1 MPPWVIVL
9 IVVAVIILFIAIY
22 VIATY
27 NSLVSLRNRV
37 NDQWSQIDV
46 ELKRRFDLIPN
57 FVNTVKGYAKHESET
72 LESVIQARNTY
83 LSAGTKEDAMKA
95 DNELTNTL
103 TKLFALSESYPELK
117 ANENFLDLQRQLEE
131 TENKISYARKF
142 YNDTA
147 LQLNNKIDMFPS
159 NIIAGIFKFTRVEF
173 FKAQEAER
181 ENVKVE
187 F

>member
-1 MPPWVIVL
+1 MIWIVLGVIVAF
-9 IVVAVIILFIAIY
+9 IVLY

-27 NSLVSLRNRV
+27 NSLVGLRNKV

-72 LESVIQARNTY
+72 LESVIQARNSY
-83 LSAGTKEDAMKA
+83 LSAGTKEEAMNA
-95 DNELTNTL
+95 DNQLTNTL
-103 TKLFALSESYPELK
+103 TKLFALTESYPDLK
-117 ANENFLDLQRQLEE
+117 ANENFLELQKQLEE

-147 LQLNNKIDMFPS
+147 LQMNNKVDMFPS
-159 NIIAGIFKFTRVEF
+159 NIIAGLFKFTKVEF

>member
-1 MPPWVIVL
+1 MPLWL
-9 IVVAVIILFIAIY
+9 IILLVVLAVVLIY

-27 NSLVSLRNRV
+27 NNLVSLRNRV
-37 NDQWSQIDV
+37 ADQWAQIDV

-72 LESVIQARNTY
+72 LEKVIQARNSY
-83 LSAGTKEDAMKA
+83 MNAGSKEDAMKA
-95 DNELTNTL
+95 DDQLTNAI
-103 TKLFALSESYPELK
+103 TKIFALSESYPELK
-117 ANENFLDLQRQLEE
+117 ANENFLSLQSQLEE

-147 LQLNNKIDMFPS
+147 LKLNNKVDMFPS
-159 NIIAGIFKFTRVEF
+159 NIVAKLFNFKKQEY

>member
-1 MPPWVIVL
+1 MIWIVLGVIVAF
-9 IVVAVIILFIAIY
+9 IVIY

-27 NSLVSLRNRV
+27 NSLVGLRNRV

-72 LESVIQARNTY
+72 LESVIQARNSY
-83 LSAGTKEDAMKA
+83 LSAGTKEEAMNA
-95 DNELTNTL
+95 DNQLTNTL
-103 TKLFALSESYPELK
+103 TKLFALTESYPDLK
-117 ANENFLDLQRQLEE
+117 ANENFLELQKQLEE

-147 LQLNNKIDMFPS
+147 LQMNNKVDMFPS
-159 NIIAGIFKFTRVEF
+159 NIIAGLFKFTKVEF

>member
-1 MPPWVIVL
+1 MPLWLIILLIVL
-9 IVVAVIILFIAIY
+9 AVVLIY

-27 NSLVSLRNRV
+27 NNLVSLRNRV
-37 NDQWSQIDV
+37 EDQWAQIDV

-72 LESVIQARNTY
+72 LEKVIQARNSY
-83 LSAGTKEDAMKA
+83 MNAGSKEDAMNA
-95 DNELTNTL
+95 DDQLTNAI
-103 TKLFALSESYPELK
+103 TKIFALSESYPELK
-117 ANENFLDLQRQLEE
+117 ANENFLSLQSQLEE

-147 LQLNNKIDMFPS
+147 LKLNNKVDMFPS
-159 NIIAGIFKFTRVEF
+159 NIVAKLFNFKKQEY

>member
-1 MPPWVIVL
+1 MPPWLIVLL
-9 IVVAVIILFIAIY
+9 IVVVFIVIY
-22 VIATY
+22 VVATY
-27 NSLVSLRNRV
+27 NSLVGLRNKV

-72 LESVIQARNTY
+72 LENVVKARNTY
-83 LSAGTKEDAMKA
+83 LSAGTKEEAMEA
-95 DNELTNTL
+95 DNQLTNTL
-103 TKLFALSESYPELK
+103 TKLFALTESYPDLK
-117 ANENFLDLQRQLEE
+117 ANENFLELQRQLEE

-147 LQLNNKIDMFPS
+147 LQLNNKVDMFPS
-159 NIIAGIFKFTRVEF
+159 NVIASMFKFSKVEF

>member
-1 MPPWVIVL
+1 MPFWL
-9 IVVAVIILFIAIY
+9 IILLVVLAVVLIY

-27 NSLVSLRNRV
+27 NNLVSLRNRV
-37 NDQWSQIDV
+37 ADQWAQIDV

-72 LESVIQARNTY
+72 LEKVIQARNSY
-83 LSAGTKEDAMKA
+83 MNAGSKEDAMKA
-95 DNELTNTL
+95 DDQLTNAI
-103 TKLFALSESYPELK
+103 TKIFALSESYPELK
-117 ANENFLDLQRQLEE
+117 ANENFLSLQSQLEE

-147 LQLNNKIDMFPS
+147 LKLNNKVDMFPS
-159 NIIAGIFKFTRVEF
+159 NIVAKLFNFKKQEY